1 VEFDLL
7 IDTNLDG
14 VTDYTII
21 GADEGLVLN
30 GEPNG
35 RMNVFVEDRNGVI
48 VDARQADAPMN
59 GSTILLS
66 LPATAL
72 GLTADH
78 GRFAVRVVSKDL
90 GSGVTDSIR
99 GSAVF
104 DLNHPV
110 VTSDVQTDLAAA
122 GHPGDAGS
130 IPVTVDMAGLDD
142 DKFEGDAGDVVLN
155 GRRSSQDDW
164 HDHRRHGVLGWL
176 VISTDDANGAAQAD
190 EVRFQFA
197 EPSCK
202 HRVPMADDGAGDMT
216 ANHLTTAGP
225 IATATGC
232 R

>member
-1 VEFDLL
+1 MEFDLL

-14 VTDYTII
+14 VTDYTVI
-21 GADEGLVLN
+21 GADEGLVLT
-30 GEPNG
+30 GQPNG

-66 LPATAL
+66 LPASAL

-78 GRFAVRVVSKDL
+78 GRFAVRAVSKDL
-90 GSGVTDSIR
+90 ASGVSDSIR

-110 VTSDVQTDLAAA
+110 VNTDAQTDLAAA
-122 GHPGDAGS
+122 GKPGDIGS

-142 DKFEGDAGDVVLN
+142 DLFEGDDEPGLS
-155 GRRSSQDDW
+155 GRHGRNDDW
-164 HDHRRHGVLGWL
+164 NDHRRHGVLGWL
-176 VISTDDANGAAQAD
+176 VVSMDDANGAAQAD
-190 EVRFQFA
+190 EVRFAFA

-202 HRVPMADDGAGDMT
+202 HPVKMADDGSGDMET
-216 ANHLTTAGP
+216 NLLNAP
-225 IATATGC
+225 ESIASATGC